1 MPAVREPAR
10 HQWGQMAVLSRAAFT
25 RQPSDCGKET
35 MKPVVLAELAGSA
48 GYGGGERYLELL
60 FDRLDHRQFA
70 PLLIC
75 PEPGP
80 FVEKMKVKGIP
91 TNVVQLAPLFNPFAL
106 MRLTWLLRRKQVMI
120 LQTHGARANVYGRLA
135 AWLAGVPC
143 VISTVHNSIRDYD
156 VSLMKRW
163 IYRRL
168 LRLMLPWVDRVIC
181 VSEALAQDVR
191 ADCPAA
197 LTTTVWNGVDSVWLS
212 ARGNR
217 NKIRKECGAGEGPVL
232 LTVARLTKQKGHQF
246 LIQALPELLAEW
258 PSLVCVFVGEGES
271 REALLDL
278 ARNTGV
284 DESCRFVGAKD
295 DVVDWYAA
303 ADVVVLP
310 SLSEGC
316 PFVVLEALAMSR
328 PVVATNVNGIPEII
342 HDGCTGLLVPPRNPK
357 ALEAA
362 LRTLLRDPCLAAR
375 LGKAGQ
381 QKVAARFTA
390 EKMVQ
395 HTVEVIEEAM
405 PALCGSAHVV
415 QGQIQIEKEAA

>member
-1 MPAVREPAR
+1 
-10 HQWGQMAVLSRAAFT
+10 
-25 RQPSDCGKET
+25 

-48 GYGGGERYLELL
+48 GYGGGERYLEVL
-60 FDRLDHRQFA
+60 FDRLDRKKFT
-70 PLLIC
+70 PFLIC
-75 PEPGP
+75 PESGP
-80 FVEKMKVKGIP
+80 FVEKMMAKGIP
-91 TNVVQLAPLFNPFAL
+91 TAVVDLAPLFNPFAL
-106 MRLTWLLRRKQVMI
+106 MRLTWLLKRKHVMI

-156 VSLMKRW
+156 VSLVKRW

-168 LRLMLPWVDRVIC
+168 LHLTLPWADRVIC

-197 LTTTVWNGVDSVWLS
+197 VPLMRTVWNGVDSVWFS

-217 NKIRKECGAGEGPVL
+217 NKIRKECGVGEGPVL
-232 LTVARLTKQKGHQF
+232 LTVARLANEKGHRF
-246 LIQALPELLAEW
+246 LIQALPGLLAEW
-258 PSLVCVFVGEGES
+258 TSLVCVFVGEGES

-278 ARNTGV
+278 AREHGV
-284 DESCRFVGAKD
+284 DQSCRFVGSKD

-310 SLSEGC
+310 SLSEGF

-328 PVVATNVNGIPEII
+328 PVVATNVNGVPEII

-362 LRTLLRDPCLAAR
+362 LQTLLRDPCLAAR

-381 QKVAARFTA
+381 QEVAARFTA

-405 PALCGSAHVV
+405 PALRGSTHVA
-415 QGQIQIEKEAA
+415 QGQIQREKEAA

>member
-1 MPAVREPAR
+1 
-10 HQWGQMAVLSRAAFT
+10 
-25 RQPSDCGKET
+25 

-48 GYGGGERYLELL
+48 DYGGGERYLEVL
-60 FDRLDHRQFA
+60 FDRLDRTKFT
-70 PLLIC
+70 PFLIC
-75 PEPGP
+75 PESGP
-80 FVEKMKVKGIP
+80 FVEKMKAKGIS
-91 TNVVQLAPLFNPFAL
+91 TAVVDLAPLFNPFAL
-106 MRLTWLLRRKQVMI
+106 MRLTCSLKQSHVTI

-143 VISTVHNSIRDYD
+143 VVATVHNSIRDYD
-156 VSLMKRW
+156 VSLVKRW

-168 LRLMLPWVDRVIC
+168 LRLTLPWTDRVIC

-197 LTTTVWNGVDSVWLS
+197 APLTRTVWNGVDSVWFS

-246 LIQALPELLAEW
+246 LIQALPGLLAEW

-278 ARNTGV
+278 ARNNSV
-284 DESCRFVGAKD
+284 DQSCRFVGSKD

-310 SLSEGC
+310 SLSEGF

-328 PVVATNVNGIPEII
+328 PVVATNINGVPEII
-342 HDGCTGLLVPPRNPK
+342 HDGCTGVLVPPRNPK
-357 ALEAA
+357 ALEAG

-375 LGKAGQ
+375 LGRAGQ
-381 QKVAARFTA
+381 QEVAARFTA
-390 EKMVQ
+390 ERMVQ

-405 PALCGSAHVV
+405 PALRGSTHVA

>member
-1 MPAVREPAR
+1 
-10 HQWGQMAVLSRAAFT
+10 
-25 RQPSDCGKET
+25 

-60 FDRLDHRQFA
+60 FDRLDHSRFA

-80 FVEKMKVKGIP
+80 FVERMKIKGIP
-91 TNVVQLAPLFNPFAL
+91 TKVVHLAPLFNPFAL
-106 MRLTWLLRRKQVMI
+106 MRLTWLLKQKHVMI
-120 LQTHGARANVYGRLA
+120 LQTHGARANVYGRFA

-143 VISTVHNSIRDYD
+143 VVSTVHNSIRDYD
-156 VSLMKRW
+156 VSLLKRW

-168 LRLMLPWVDRVIC
+168 LCLTLPWADRVIC

-197 LTTTVWNGVDSVWLS
+197 ASLMRTVWNGVDSAWLS
-212 ARGNR
+212 SPGNR
-217 NKIRKECGAGEGPVL
+217 NKVRKEWCVSEGPVL
-232 LTVARLTKQKGHQF
+232 LTVARLEKEKGHRF

-258 PSLVCVFVGEGES
+258 PSLVCLFVGEGES

-278 ARNTGV
+278 AREHGV
-284 DESCRFVGAKD
+284 DQSCRFVGSKD

-310 SLSEGC
+310 SLSEGF
-316 PFVVLEALAMSR
+316 PFVVLEALAMAR
-328 PVVATNVNGIPEII
+328 PVVATSVNGVPEII

-375 LGKAGQ
+375 LGRAGQ
-381 QKVAARFTA
+381 QEVAARFTA
-390 EKMVQ
+390 EKMVH
-395 HTVEVIEEAM
+395 HTVRVIEEAM
-405 PALCGSAHVV
+405 PALRGSTHVA
-415 QGQIQIEKEAA
+415 QGQIQREKEAA

>member
-1 MPAVREPAR
+1 
-10 HQWGQMAVLSRAAFT
+10 
-25 RQPSDCGKET
+25 
-35 MKPVVLAELAGSA
+35 
-48 GYGGGERYLELL
+48 
-60 FDRLDHRQFA
+60 
-70 PLLIC
+70 
-75 PEPGP
+75 
-80 FVEKMKVKGIP
+80 
-91 TNVVQLAPLFNPFAL
+91 
-106 MRLTWLLRRKQVMI
+106 MI

-143 VISTVHNSIRDYD
+143 VISTVHNSVRDYD
-156 VSLMKRW
+156 VSLMKRR

-168 LRLMLPWVDRVIC
+168 LRLTLPWADRVIC

-197 LTTTVWNGVDSVWLS
+197 VPLMRTVWNGVDSVWFS

-246 LIQALPELLAEW
+246 LIQALPGLLAEW
-258 PSLVCVFVGEGES
+258 RSLVCVFVGEGES

-278 ARNTGV
+278 ARSAGV
-284 DESCRFVGAKD
+284 DQSCRFVGSKD

-316 PFVVLEALAMSR
+316 PFVILEALAMSR
-328 PVVATNVNGIPEII
+328 PVVATNVNGVPEII
-342 HDGCTGLLVPPRNPK
+342 HDGGTGLLVPPRNSK

-375 LGKAGQ
+375 LAKAGQ
-381 QKVAARFTA
+381 QEIAARFTA

-405 PALCGSAHVV
+405 PALRGSTHVAH
-415 QGQIQIEKEAA
+415 GQIEIEKEAA